1 MKRWLTIGNLFLV
14 VASLSVLP
22 GCFKDRISRTYT
34 LMKPV
39 YASKATV
46 LNNIRSNNP
55 RSLEAP
61 GKIYILG
68 RYLFVNE
75 IDKGVHIIDNSDPS
89 NPRAVAFVDIP
100 GNIDIAV
107 RGSYLYADMYKELV
121 VVDISD
127 PLNAKLVKEVPNVFS
142 DRYYGT
148 LVNDSAYV
156 IVDWEIKDT
165 MVDVEDAAPQWFGE
179 YIAFAADGASQ
190 SKANYVP
197 GIAGSLARFSIV
209 NDYLYAI
216 NTSSLHSFNVS
227 QPDEPVR
234 TDSIY
239 VGWNI
244 ETLYPF
250 KDKLLIGSTTGMFI
264 YDIQNPAKPQPVS
277 TFDHARAC
285 DPVVTDGDYAFI
297 TLRTGNTCN
306 GISNQLDIVDIK
318 NVESPTLARTYPLT
332 NPAGLAKDGNTLFIC
347 DGSDGLKIFDAE
359 NVHNLRLIRTLP
371 DAEPKDVIAWA
382 GNLVMVAKEGIY
394 QYDYSSLPD
403 LVQRSFIPVKI
414 K

>member
-1 MKRWLTIGNLFLV
+1 MKRWLTIGNIFLV
-14 VASLSVLP
+14 IASFSVLP

-46 LNNIRSNNP
+46 LSNIRSNNP
-55 RSLEAP
+55 RPLEAP

-75 IDKGVHIIDNSDPS
+75 IDKGVHIIDNSNPS

-148 LVNDSAYV
+148 VVNDSAYI

-165 MVDVEDAAPQWFGE
+165 MVDVEDAAPQSFVG
-179 YIAFAADGASQ
+179 YLAYASDGASQ
-190 SKANYVP
+190 SKASYVP

-209 NDYLYAI
+209 NEYLYAI

-250 KDKLLIGSTTGMFI
+250 KNKLLIGSTTGMFI
-264 YDIQNPAKPQPVS
+264 YDIQDPAKPQPVS

-371 DAEPKDVIAWA
+371 DVEPQDVIAWA

-403 LVQRSFIPVKI
+403 LVQRSIIPVQLK
-414 K
+414 

>member
-1 MKRWLTIGNLFLV
+1 
-14 VASLSVLP
+14 
-22 GCFKDRISRTYT
+22 

-46 LNNIRSNNP
+46 LSNIRSNNP
-55 RSLEAP
+55 RPLEAP

-75 IDKGVHIIDNSDPS
+75 IDKGVHIIDNSNPS

-148 LVNDSAYV
+148 VVNDSAYI

-165 MVDVEDAAPQWFGE
+165 MVDVEDAAPQSFVG
-179 YIAFAADGASQ
+179 YLAYASDGASQ
-190 SKANYVP
+190 SKASYVP

-209 NDYLYAI
+209 NEYLYAI

-250 KDKLLIGSTTGMFI
+250 KNKLLIGSTTGMFI
-264 YDIQNPAKPQPVS
+264 YDIQDPAKPQPVS

-371 DAEPKDVIAWA
+371 DVEPQDVIAWA

-403 LVQRSFIPVKI
+403 LVQRSIIPVQLK
-414 K
+414 